1 MNHYYISREF
11 LYRALLPRRRCLPE
25 PRARELRDGP
35 ECSLSCVQPEA
46 KIAVGKTRKDIGRL
60 MVRRVPARADF
71 RSTLQL
77 TQADRRRQIP
87 NAPESVFAM

>member
-1 MNHYYISREF
+1 MPTR
-11 LYRALLPRRRCLPE
+11 RLPGPGTG
-25 PRARELRDGP
+25 ELCDGA